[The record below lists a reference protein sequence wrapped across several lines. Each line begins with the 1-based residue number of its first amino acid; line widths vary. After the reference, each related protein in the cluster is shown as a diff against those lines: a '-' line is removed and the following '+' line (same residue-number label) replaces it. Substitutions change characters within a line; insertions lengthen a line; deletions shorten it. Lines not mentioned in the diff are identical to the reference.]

1 MVRFKTD
8 ENLPEEVVELLQE
21 AGHDAVSI
29 PEQDMRGDADPRVVT
44 VCRREQRVLL
54 TLDLGFADIRTYP
67 PAEYTGPIVLR
78 PGQQDKGRVLAVVER
93 LLPMIHEEPLVGK
106 LWAADDR
113 RVRIRVKIAPT
124 PGTSAKV

>member
-29 PEQDMRGDADPRVVT
+29 PEQDMRGDADPRAVT

-67 PAEYTGPIVLR
+67 SAEYPGLVDLR
-78 PGQQDKGRVLAVVER
+78 PGQQDKGRVLTVIER
-93 LLPMIHEEPLVGK
+93 LLPMIDEKALLGK
-106 LWAADDR
+106 LCGSLTRGA
-113 RVRIRVKIAPT
+113 
-124 PGTSAKV
+124 